1 MEILVPFSGSK
12 PIVWTLNSLYLYKYK
27 GMKTL
32 VIQSKNPSEIK
43 FLSDLLKK
51 LGVDAKWMDAEEIE
65 DLGMSILMNQTN
77 RKKKV
82 SRDVIMK
89 KLNA

>member
-1 MEILVPFSGSK
+1 
-12 PIVWTLNSLYLYKYK
+12 
-27 GMKTL
+27 MKTL

-43 FLSDLLKK
+43 FLSNLLKK
-51 LGVDAKWMDAEEIE
+51 LGVDAKWMNSEEIE
-65 DLGMSILMNQTN
+65 DFGMSVLMKQAD

-89 KLNA
+89 KLKA